1 MKKSFY
7 GWWITAAAFL
17 TFGFAVGLPY
27 YSMPFFYDYYQKAFG
42 WSRSDITLGFPL
54 AAVLTLWVG
63 PVLIPRFSPR
73 KLIVAGTGL
82 TFLAF
87 VGFSQMTGSL
97 PLYYFLWFVY
107 TFGYIISG
115 PIPHQIIIS
124 QWFRKKRGT
133 AMGIVYVGVGLVSA
147 LGTYIVTPLTH
158 RLNFH
163 GALLVVGCFL
173 FIAWPLAIFVLRDK
187 ASDVGQFAD
196 GDTQPPAENKI
207 VARSF
212 GQLMSERSFWL
223 LMIGSFCSIG
233 SIGAINQHMK
243 FVFKD
248 AGFTNQDTL
257 NALWSMASVTIAWSS
272 VSGRLLI
279 GKFADMFPMKY
290 VMTATYFIVAAAI
303 PLLLGVKPSTNPWVF
318 SLVFGFAMG
327 ADYMLIPLM
336 AARQFGVNSLARA
349 MAIILPVNTIGQTW
363 VPYGVAALRDHY
375 GNYNVAMG
383 AVLALAVVGAG
394 AIAMLPKGGAEQD
407 IIAQKAAPQATRA

>member
-1 MKKSFY
+1 MIKRFY

-73 KLIVAGTGL
+73 KLIVVGTGL

-107 TFGYIISG
+107 TVGYIISG

-158 RLNFH
+158 WLNFH
-163 GALLVVGCFL
+163 GALLVCGCFL

-187 ASDVGQFAD
+187 AADKGQYAD
-196 GDTQPPAENKI
+196 GDTMPPAENKI
-207 VARSF
+207 VAKTF
-212 GQLMSERSFWL
+212 GELMSQRSFWL

-257 NALWSMASVTIAWSS
+257 NALWSISSVVIAWSS

-303 PLLLGVKPSTNPWVF
+303 PLLLGVKPSTNPYVF
-318 SLVFGFAMG
+318 ALVFGFAMG

-363 VPYGVAALRDHY
+363 VPYGVSWLREHY
-375 GNYNVAMG
+375 GNYDVAMG
-383 AVLALAVVGAG
+383 AVLGLAVIGAV
-394 AIAMLPKGGAEQD
+394 AIAILPKGGAEQD
-407 IIAQKAAPQATRA
+407 TIAGKVAPQVTRA

>member
-1 MKKSFY
+1 MNKRFY
-7 GWWITAAAFL
+7 GWWVTAAAFL

-42 WSRSDITLGFPL
+42 WSRSEITLGFPL
-54 AAVLTLWVG
+54 AALLTLWVG

-97 PLYYFLWFVY
+97 TFYYFLWFVY

-163 GALLVVGCFL
+163 GALLVCGCFV

-187 ASDVGQFAD
+187 AADKGQYAD
-196 GDTQPPAENKI
+196 GDLVPPAENKI
-207 VARSF
+207 LAKSF
-212 GQLMSERSFWL
+212 GELLSQWSFWL

-248 AGFTNQDTL
+248 AGFTNQETL
-257 NALWSMASVTIAWSS
+257 NALWSIASVVIAWSS

-303 PLLLGVKPSTNPWVF
+303 PLLLSVKPSTNPYLF
-318 SLVFGFAMG
+318 ALVFGFAMG

-363 VPYGVAALRDHY
+363 VPYGVSYLREHY
-375 GNYNVAMG
+375 GNYDVAMG
-383 AVLALAVVGAG
+383 AVLALAIIG
-394 AIAMLPKGGAEQD
+394 AIAIAILPKGGAEQD
-407 IIAQKAAPQATRA
+407 LIAGKVAPQATRA

>member
-1 MKKSFY
+1 MIKRFY

-73 KLIVAGTGL
+73 KLIVVGTGL

-107 TFGYIISG
+107 TVGYIISG

-158 RLNFH
+158 WLNFH
-163 GALLVVGCFL
+163 GALLVCGCFL

-187 ASDVGQFAD
+187 AADKGQYAD
-196 GDTQPPAENKI
+196 GDAMPPAENKI
-207 VARSF
+207 VAKSF
-212 GQLMSERSFWL
+212 GELMSQRSFWL

-257 NALWSMASVTIAWSS
+257 NALWSISSVVIAWSS

-303 PLLLGVKPSTNPWVF
+303 PLLLGVKPSTNPYVF
-318 SLVFGFAMG
+318 ALVFGFAMG

-363 VPYGVAALRDHY
+363 VPYGVSWLREHY
-375 GNYNVAMG
+375 GNYDVAMG
-383 AVLALAVVGAG
+383 AVLGLAVIGAV
-394 AIAMLPKGGAEQD
+394 AIAILPKGGAEQD
-407 IIAQKAAPQATRA
+407 TIAGKVAPQVTRA